1 MADAKLAKT
10 KRASAWGESRMDSNT
25 RAARLT
31 AVLIVAVAIV
41 AVGETRKE
49 FRFPVG
55 ARASVSITNP
65 YGPISVKPAPGTDV
79 IVTAILHSDKVEIDQ
94 SQSGDRV
101 DVLSHL
107 LPGADNHSGQ
117 VDYEVQIPSDANIT
131 LHSGTGPLHAEKL
144 QGDLNIEC
152 STAVVDV
159 RDLNNAHV
167 HVRTMDG
174 AVTLTNVRDAHV
186 DISSVNG
193 AVSLVDVTGRYV
205 QVNSTAGGIR
215 YDGDFGTG
223 GEYLLSSH
231 SGDIDAVAPA
241 YASIDVTARS
251 MKGQVINDFPLQPK
265 HTPFAIKVGS
275 AFAGTMGKAASSV
288 KLISFSGKIHFRKR

>member
-1 MADAKLAKT
+1 LIAI
-10 KRASAWGESRMDSNT
+10 
-25 RAARLT
+25 
-31 AVLIVAVAIV
+31 LIVAVAIV
-41 AVGETRKE
+41 AAAETRKE
-49 FRFPVG
+49 YHFPVG

-65 YGPISVKPAPGTDV
+65 FGPINVKPATGNEV
-79 IVTAILHSDKVEIDQ
+79 IVTAILHSDKVEVDQ

-107 LPGADNHSGQ
+107 LAGADRQSGQ
-117 VDYEVQIPSDANIT
+117 VDYDVQVPSDANIT
-131 LHSGTGPLHAEKL
+131 LHSGTGPIRAEKL
-144 QGDLNIEC
+144 QGDINIEC
-152 STAVVDV
+152 STAIVDV

-174 AVTLTNVRDAHV
+174 PVTLTNIRDAHV
-186 DISSVNG
+186 DVTSVSG
-193 AVSLVDVTGRYV
+193 PVTLVDVTGRYI

-215 YDGDFGTG
+215 YDGDFGSG

-251 MKGQVINDFPLQPK
+251 VRGQVVNDFPLEPK

-288 KLISFSGKIHFRKR
+288 RLLSFSGRIHFRKR